1 MKKRFM
7 SLFSIVML
15 LSSCIG
21 VNADIVLRANGSGSA
36 TLEYRVSRLL
46 EGLGKLDGNSNWPI
60 IPTGRA
66 DIERTVKRIDGL
78 KLVSFSAKED
88 ERDALYTIKLDFADT
103 EALVHFLDAT
113 GQRATLTRDGAKTR
127 LSLTLTGGFPYTDPD
142 LLALFTTV
150 SAPYS
155 IALSFSTP
163 TDAALSLSTATGN
176 PLDTSDAVVV
186 SKGKKVSFT
195 TPLPALL
202 NHKDGAAL
210 DLVW

>member
-1 MKKRFM
+1 
-7 SLFSIVML
+7 
-15 LSSCIG
+15 
-21 VNADIVLRANGSGSA
+21 VLRANGSGSA

-46 EGLGKLDGNSNWPI
+46 EGLGKLDGNNNWPI
-60 IPTGRA
+60 IPTGRT
-66 DIERTVKRIDGL
+66 DIERTVNRIDGL

-88 ERDALYTIKLDFADT
+88 DRDALYTVKLDFTSAD
-103 EALVHFLDAT
+103 ALVHFLDAT
-113 GQRATLTRDGAKTR
+113 GQRASLTRDGAKTR
-127 LSLTLTGGFPYTDPD
+127 LSVILTGGFAHIDPD
-142 LLALFTTV
+142 LLALFTAV

-163 TDAALSLSTATGN
+163 TDAALSLSTATGG
-176 PLDTSDAVVV
+176 PLDASDAVVV
-186 SKGKKVSFT
+186 SSGKKVSFT